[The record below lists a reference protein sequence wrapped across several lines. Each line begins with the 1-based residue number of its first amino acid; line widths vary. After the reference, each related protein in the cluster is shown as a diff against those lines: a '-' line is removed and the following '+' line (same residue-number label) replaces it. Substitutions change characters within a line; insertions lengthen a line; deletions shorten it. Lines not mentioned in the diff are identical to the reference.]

1 MAAAGGLADRAARR
15 TIEEI
20 ALASS
25 SSRRRAVAPPSS
37 ARCRAV
43 RAVAADQMPLV
54 GLAVYGPKNA
64 VDKIFKGLP
73 LHP

>member
-1 MAAAGGLADRAARR
+1 
-15 TIEEI
+15 
-20 ALASS
+20 
-25 SSRRRAVAPPSS
+25 
-37 ARCRAV
+37 
-43 RAVAADQMPLV
+43 MPLV

>member
-1 MAAAGGLADRAARR
+1 VGLVAEAGLGGGHDADNRAA
-15 TIEEI
+15 
-20 ALASS
+20 
-25 SSRRRAVAPPSS
+25 
-37 ARCRAV
+37 V
-43 RAVAADQMPLV
+43 RSVAADEMPLV